1 MARKPDPAIEALW
14 RDRINRQQTSGL
26 SVEEFCAR
34 ERFARSAFYRWRH
47 LLGDGHKPVKP
58 SPTSPAPSAFL
69 PVRVRIVENDPLHSA
84 PIEADLPN
92 GVHLRI
98 PTANIQLA
106 CRLVRSVAAAKTGSG
121 GPQ

>member
-1 MARKPDPAIEALW
+1 MARKPDPALQVLW

-26 SVEEFCAR
+26 SVDEFCTR

-47 LLGDGHKPVKP
+47 LLGDNKP
-58 SPTSPAPSAFL
+58 SSPPATSPAPPTFL
-69 PVRVRIVENDPLHSA
+69 PVTVRLVEGNPYHSP
-84 PIEADLPN
+84 PIEAELPN
-92 GVHLRI
+92 GILLRI

-106 CRLVRSVAAAKTGSG
+106 CRVVRSVAAAKTGSG